1 MKISIDTQT
10 DSHAEIRKAI
20 QLLQNLVGDKAIFT
34 NDAESAQGMIDSP
47 TPEVGNF
54 MNMFD
59 APENIPEPEKKKT
72 DNSEIQFY

>member
-20 QLLQNLVGDKAIFT
+20 QLLQSLVGDKTIFT
-34 NDAESAQGMIDSP
+34 NDAESAQGMIDAP

-59 APENIPEPEKKKT
+59 SPENAPEPEKKEP
-72 DNSEIQFY
+72 DNSGIQFY

>member
-20 QLLQNLVGDKAIFT
+20 QLLQSLVGDKAIYT
-34 NDAESAQGMIDSP
+34 NDSESAQGMIDAP

-59 APENIPEPEKKKT
+59 APETAPEPEKKE
-72 DNSEIQFY
+72 DNSQIQFY